1 MTKALKVSRVGVSEM
16 AAYLGVSRTS
26 VSNWINGRV
35 TPSVQTLRLWAM
47 RTGVQFEWL
56 AGDQFP
62 RRINRSR
69 KAPFLTLAPF
79 PVTAAA
85 QCLAA

>member
-16 AAYLGVSRTS
+16 ADYLGVSRTS

-62 RRINRSR
+62 RRARSR
-69 KAPFLTLAPF
+69 SALITILASS
-79 PVTAAA
+79 ANACA
-85 QCLAA
+85 LAA